1 VRVRILDAAAPSD
14 DLTSRG
20 PSGKILDMTQTATTA
35 PDYTDRD
42 TAIAEIK
49 KSLRKRSGKTWSVKG
64 GRGTSWGWITITAPP
79 ARCNPFGSMND
90 DDIRELSALLDM
102 DVHHQGADVAAS
114 AAHRREYVA
123 RAQGRTPDAIAAPYW
138 D

>member
-1 VRVRILDAAAPSD
+1 MLTPSAGSAYD
-14 DLTSRG
+14 VGMTTTS
-20 PSGKILDMTQTATTA
+20 

-64 GRGTSWGWITITAPP
+64 GKGTSWGWITITAPP
-79 ARCNPFGSMND
+79 ARCNQFGSMND
-90 DDIRELSALLDM
+90 EDRRELSELLGV
-102 DVHHQGADVAAS
+102 DVHHQGQLVAAS
-114 AAHRREYVA
+114 AAYRREYVA
-123 RAQGRTPDAIAAPYW
+123 RAQGRTPEAIAQPYW

>member
-1 VRVRILDAAAPSD
+1 MPPA
-14 DLTSRG
+14 LTSSTDHAYDVG
-20 PSGKILDMTQTATTA
+20 MTTTS

-64 GRGTSWGWITITAPP
+64 GRGTGWGWITITAPP
-79 ARCNPFGSMND
+79 SRLNQFGSMTD
-90 DDIRELSALLDM
+90 ADRRELSELLDT
-102 DVHHQGADVAAS
+102 DVHHQGQNVAS
-114 AAHRREYVA
+114 SGAHRREYVA
-123 RAQGRTPDAIAAPYW
+123 RAQGRTPDAIAQPYW